1 MGIRGKKNYKVRTGA
16 RTTSKGLE
24 KELKRKAKRLAQDP
38 TLALPRCTVD
48 VPLIKKLEKKLRE
61 VQSHKDNR
69 SALEK
74 LSKKGDRFVRAY
86 AATLLLIHEDKIPYI
101 AVFRGPFGD
110 VGYALR
116 GQTSKEKLVGIQ
128 HYDDPRIKMMAFLE
142 EVKKGKLFM
151 FVTENELICTG
162 SVPKPPDEVLDLL
175 PKRLGKGM
183 IGGDSLIYSKDLEKK
198 VVAKMEPWKEPYIVV
213 HWLSAGMDIA
223 KSLYHSRMNKD
234 NTFAT
239 CASYMATSN
248 ISDYFDVDVIV
259 KPVCKRGVG
268 CGCDLPPK
276 KEEKGSF
283 LSRLGKVK
291 EPTSKEQY
299 LQGKVMDH
307 RFIEKEYQEYL
318 ERLREEGKTVYIV
331 ENRCYGDSR
340 KDLISSLRLSTE
352 ELEVMKVFLE
362 FARGPLISMD
372 PSANKIMTPFW
383 DEVGKDLID
392 RIIDNKKIAKKVFKE
407 LPVPRFQPMAV
418 IQEGKF
424 QIQEQKVRGM
434 LPHLVDPPE
443 MMDFAYEC
451 TIAYL
456 VRGRNGAS
464 RIIERYQGD
473 DIKLKAAKYAFVKHL
488 DLEKKAGWSY
498 TTHEIGYAEGL
509 DEIVGRIT
517 VEDPDKF
524 ISGMKELWKATGSTT
539 DLKFR

>member
-1 MGIRGKKNYKVRTGA
+1 MGVRGKKNYKVRTGA

-48 VPLIKKLEKKLRE
+48 VPLINKLERKLRD
-61 VQSHKDNR
+61 VQSQKDNKA
-69 SALEK
+69 ALEK
-74 LSKKGDRFVRAY
+74 LSKKGDKLVRAY
-86 AATLLLIHEDKIPYI
+86 AATLILIHEEKIPYL
-101 AVFRGPFGD
+101 AVFKGPFGD

-116 GQTSKEKLVGIQ
+116 GQTTKEKLVGIQ

-151 FVTENELICTG
+151 FVTEKELICTG
-162 SVPKPPDEVLDLL
+162 SDPKPPNEVLDLL

-183 IGGDSLIYSKDLEKK
+183 TGGKSLICSKDLDRR
-198 VVAKMEPWKEPYIVV
+198 VASKMKPWIEPYIVV
-213 HWLSAGMDIA
+213 HWLSAEIDIA
-223 KSLYHSRMNKD
+223 RSLTHSRMNKD

-248 ISDYFDVDVIV
+248 ISDYFDVDVVV
-259 KPVCKRGVG
+259 KPMCKRGAG
-268 CGCDLPPK
+268 CGCDPPPK
-276 KEEKGSF
+276 KEEKVSF

-291 EPTSKEQY
+291 EPTSKEMY

-307 RFIEKEYQEYL
+307 RYIEKEAESYL
-318 ERLREEGKTVYIV
+318 ERLKEVGENVYIV

-340 KDLISSLRLSTE
+340 KELLSSLSLNRE
-352 ELEVMKVFLE
+352 EMEVMKVFLDI
-362 FARGPLISMD
+362 AKGPIISPD

-383 DEVGKDLID
+383 EDVGKELIN
-392 RIIDNKKIAKKVFKE
+392 RIIDDPKIAAKVLSDF
-407 LPVPRFQPMAV
+407 PVPRFQPMSV

-424 QIQEQKVRGM
+424 QIQEMKVREM
-434 LPHLVDPPE
+434 LPHPIDPPQ

-456 VRGRNGAS
+456 VRGREGAS

-517 VEDPDKF
+517 VKDPEIF
-524 ISGMKELWKATGSTT
+524 VSGMKELWKATGSTA